1 MSGAAEPGQVVS
13 AGQPVVRLARAGP
26 REAVVAIPENAR
38 SNATAAAT
46 ASLYGGDKEIAA
58 RLRTLAAAA
67 DPATRTYEARYV
79 LNGDGSSLPLGGTVT
94 IRLRGGRATQ
104 LDRKSTSMNS
114 SNSCAYRLTSTA
126 G

>member
-1 MSGAAEPGQVVS
+1 MSVAAESGQVVS

-38 SNATAAAT
+38 SNAAAAAT

-79 LNGDGSSLPLGGTVT
+79 LNGDGSALPM
-94 IRLRGGRATQ
+94 GRSEE
-104 LDRKSTSMNS
+104 RRVGNECVSTCRSRWS
-114 SNSCAYRLTSTA
+114 PYH
-126 G
+126 